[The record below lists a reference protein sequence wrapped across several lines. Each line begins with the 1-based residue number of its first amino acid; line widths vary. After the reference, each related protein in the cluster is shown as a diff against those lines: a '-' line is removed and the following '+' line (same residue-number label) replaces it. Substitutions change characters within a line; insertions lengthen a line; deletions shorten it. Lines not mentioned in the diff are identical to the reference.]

1 MCIPQ
6 GQHMLY
12 ILYDIIFLEP
22 SIFFPYIMWLVTVTV
37 TMSSDVTDVWSG
49 NIVTNP
55 DSSFKNRIKE
65 I

>member
-49 NIVTNP
+49 DIVTNT